1 MQISHVFCKG
11 ATLESFLTFWLS
23 TGFSLLSFHE
33 KKVEVS
39 CVIILFYY
47 LGDKQSVN
55 LKQIACL
62 AIMFIIIF
70 RTYVVSPPEKCV
82 TNLHDDSKSNM
93 AVIVKTSEIVGDI
106 ASPLPLPKSLY
117 GRIFSA

>member
-1 MQISHVFCKG
+1 M
-11 ATLESFLTFWLS
+11 
-23 TGFSLLSFHE
+23 
-33 KKVEVS
+33 
-39 CVIILFYY
+39 
-47 LGDKQSVN
+47 N

-70 RTYVVSPPEKCV
+70 RTFVVSPPEKCV

-106 ASPLPLPKSLY
+106 APPPSLSPRVSVDEFSRLSKLTIFLTRGASLV
-117 GRIFSA
+117 RFAR